1 MVHVNIKK
9 KKERESHKA
18 IPDKATSKVLQ
29 ILHMDLIRPMQ
40 VEILAGKKYAFV
52 CVDDFFRYVLYILSS
67 IAIGVNVQMHT
78 ISNKVMS
85 IQYCLHRD

>member
-1 MVHVNIKK
+1 M
-9 KKERESHKA
+9 
-18 IPDKATSKVLQ
+18 Q
-29 ILHMDLIRPMQ
+29 I
-40 VEILAGKKYAFV
+40 EILAGKKYAFV

-67 IAIGVNVQMHT
+67 IAIGVNVQVHT